1 MTKSKKNNF
10 DYKKI
15 FSMKNK
21 KVVIFGGTG
30 NLGLNFSQTLSSAG
44 AKVFLLDKN
53 KKEINNKNIIFQ
65 KCNVDLKKNISNSLN
80 KIIKKEKKLDVLI
93 YNVYSKPKNYYQGFE
108 KYNLNTWE
116 KVLKTNLTG
125 AFLSCQLMINHFKK
139 KEISGNII
147 IVLSTY
153 GIVGP
158 DLSIYENLANKK
170 NIYGGKY
177 SLTTPVSYASTKSG
191 LLGLMKYLATTCG
204 KFGIRANSLTPG
216 GIYDFQEK
224 KFVKKYIKKVPLG
237 RMADWSDYNGSILFL
252 ASDASKYMSGSNL
265 IIDGGWTAW

>member
-1 MTKSKKNNF
+1 MINNKQNKFNYKNV
-10 DYKKI
+10 

-21 KVVIFGGTG
+21 KVIIIGGTG
-30 NLGLNFSQTLSSAG
+30 KLGVNFSQTLSSAG
-44 AKVFLLDKN
+44 AKVYVLDKI
-53 KKEINNKNIIFQ
+53 KKKTNNENIIFQ
-65 KCNVDLKKNISNSLN
+65 KCDVDSKKNISKNFQQ
-80 KIIKKEKKLDVLI
+80 IIKKEKKIDVLI
-93 YNVYSKPKNYYQGFE
+93 YNVYSKPKNYYQSFE

-125 AFLSCQLMINHFKK
+125 AFLSCQLMIDHFKK
-139 KEISGNII
+139 KKISGNII
-147 IVLSTY
+147 IVLSIY

-158 DLSIYENLANKK
+158 DLSIYENLTNKR

-177 SLTTPVSYASTKSG
+177 SLTTPASYTSTKSG

-204 KFGIRANSLTPG
+204 KFGIRVNSLTPG
-216 GIYDFQEK
+216 GVYDFQEK

-237 RMADWSDYNGSILFL
+237 RMANWSDYNGSILFL

-265 IIDGGWTAW
+265 VIDGGWTAW

>member
-1 MTKSKKNNF
+1 MNSPQNKF
-10 DYKKI
+10 DYKNI

-21 KVVIFGGTG
+21 KVIIFGGTG
-30 NLGLNFSQTLSSAG
+30 KLGFNFSQLLVSAG
-44 AKVFLLDKN
+44 ARVYLLDKI
-53 KKEINNKNIIFQ
+53 KKKTNNQNIIFQ
-65 KCNVDLKKNISNSLN
+65 KCDVDSKKNILLN
-80 KIIKKEKKLDVLI
+80 FKKIIKKKKKIDVLI
-93 YNVYSKPKNYYQGFE
+93 YNVYSKPKNYYQKFE

-125 AFLSCQLMINHFKK
+125 AFLTCQYIINHFKK
-139 KEISGNII
+139 KKIPGNII
-147 IVLSTY
+147 IILSTY

-158 DLSIYENLANKK
+158 DLSIYENLKSKN

-177 SLTTPVSYASTKSG
+177 SLITPVSYSSTKSG

-204 KFGIRANSLTPG
+204 KYGIRVNCLTPG
-216 GIYDFQEK
+216 GIFDFQEK

-237 RMADWSDYNGSILFL
+237 RMARWSDYNGSILFL
-252 ASDASKYMSGSNL
+252 ASDASNYMTGSNL

>member
-1 MTKSKKNNF
+1 MKKKEQNKFN
-10 DYKKI
+10 YKNI

-21 KVVIFGGTG
+21 KVIIFGGTG

-44 AKVFLLDKN
+44 AKIYLLDKI
-53 KKEINNKNIIFQ
+53 KKTINNKNIIFQ
-65 KCNVDLKKNISNSLN
+65 KCNVDSKINISKNLQ
-80 KIIKKEKKLDVLI
+80 KIIRREKKIDVLI
-93 YNVYSKPKNYYQGFE
+93 YNVYSKPKNYYQNFE
-108 KYNLNTWE
+108 KYDLNTWE

-125 AFLSCQLMINHFKK
+125 AFLSCQYMVNHFKK
-139 KEISGNII
+139 NKISGNII

-158 DLSIYENLANKK
+158 DLSIYGNSKSKK

-177 SLTTPVSYASTKSG
+177 SLTTPISYTSTKSG

-204 KFGIRANSLTPG
+204 KFGIRANALTPG
-216 GIYDFQEK
+216 GVFDFQEK
-224 KFVKKYIKKVPLG
+224 KFVKKYVNKVPLG
-237 RMADWSDYNGSILFL
+237 RMANWSDYNGSILFL